1 MEESFL
7 PSSNT
12 LEITNFETDL
22 TEKLVKK
29 LSCHSR
35 FFKERDRDKRY
46 AFVCIFGNMKN
57 KYMGKKWEVT
67 RGVLFTWGYS
77 PRVIYQKGTLLISTL
92 MDIKFT
98 DCIYMSMLNYL

>member
-92 MDIKFT
+92 TDIKFT